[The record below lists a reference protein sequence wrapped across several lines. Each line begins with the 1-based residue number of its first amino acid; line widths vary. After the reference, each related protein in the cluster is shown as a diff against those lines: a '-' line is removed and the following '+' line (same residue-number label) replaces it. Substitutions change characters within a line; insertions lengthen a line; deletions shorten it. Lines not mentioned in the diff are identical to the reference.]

1 MPFGGK
7 WLLPE
12 TDMDLETRL
21 TAPPQVLSRL
31 VGDETVL
38 LNLESGIY
46 FGLDGVGKSIWEAVT
61 EGKTLAETIDVIVA
75 EYEVAEQQA
84 QNDVLE
90 FAANLV
96 ERGLLTE

>member
-7 WLLPE
+7 RKRQE
-12 TDMDLETRL
+12 TDMDLDTRL

-46 FGLDGVGKSIWEAVT
+46 FGLDGVGNYIWEAVSA
-61 EGKTLAETIDVIVA
+61 GKTLAETIDVIVA
-75 EYEVAEQQA
+75 EYDVTEQQA
-84 QNDVLE
+84 QDDVLE

-96 ERGLLTE
+96 ERGLLTR